1 MNLLPA
7 TLDTSHL
14 LALAAALGWASGLRL
29 YGVLF
34 ATGMA
39 GWLGAV
45 ALPPGLQVLQHPLA
59 LCAAGVMLLTEFV
72 ADKIPWIDS
81 LWDALHALL
90 RVPAGAALAAAVF
103 GGEHQAWAWAA
114 AVLGGSLAATAQLA
128 KSATR
133 AAVNTSPE
141 PFSNIAL
148 SLAGDAAVPAMLWLA
163 WAHPAWFAV
172 ALVLVVAVMLVLIVL
187 LLKFV
192 RTLGRTLRQRFGG
205 GAARAGLT

>member
-1 MNLLPA
+1 MNLA

-34 ATGMA
+34 ATGAVGLA
-39 GWLGAV
+39 GWLQ
-45 ALPPGLQVLQHPLA
+45 LPPGLQILQHPLVLGA
-59 LCAAGVMLLTEFV
+59 SGLMLLVEFV
-72 ADKIPWIDS
+72 ADKIPWVDS

-103 GGEHQAWAWAA
+103 GGDAQPQAWAWAA
-114 AVLGGSLAATAQLA
+114 AIVGGSLAATAQLA

-172 ALVLVVAVMLVLIVL
+172 ALVLVVMAMLALTVL
-187 LLKFV
+187 LLKFLKSL
-192 RTLGRTLRQRFGG
+192 LGSLRRRFGG
-205 GAARAGLT
+205 ARGLPA